1 MPVIKV
7 QINNREGYGM
17 NNTNGHKKKAAA
29 LLLGVGLAIGTNVNA
44 TLINNFQFNG
54 NGNWSL
60 DAVGSNSTPVGD
72 LTAIVPVGSTIE
84 QAFLYSSLFTSSTP
98 TVDFDG
104 TTYGPAEFAPL
115 GATAGLQA
123 WRADVTSQVA
133 AKVGGGSASP
143 FTFSILSENPN
154 TQIDGEVLA
163 IVYSNPAE
171 AERTIAFLDGFSATT
186 GDSTAVNL
194 ADPLDTSSPGFEA
207 LLSLG
212 IGFGFQGTGMN
223 SNVDINGRRL
233 TSSAGGQDDGIG
245 ANGGLITVGGIDDDP
260 GNPDDPLAAASGDP
274 RIDDELYNLA
284 LGNSADA
291 TPFLLDGITVID
303 IDTINPSNNDNIFFL
318 GLNITAEAGVNQPPP
333 GPGPTPSVPEPFT
346 LSLMGLG
353 LLGFR
358 FARRTIV

>member
-1 MPVIKV
+1 
-7 QINNREGYGM
+7 M

-29 LLLGVGLAIGTNVNA
+29 LLLGVGLAIGTSANA

-54 NGNWSL
+54 KGNWSL

-84 QAFLYSSLFTSSTP
+84 QAFLYSSRTPFGSTSTSP
-98 TVDFDG
+98 IVNFDG
-104 TTYGPAEFAPL
+104 TSLGAAEFTPL
-115 GATAGLQA
+115 GFTVGLQA

-133 AKVGGGSASP
+133 AKVGGGGASP
-143 FTFSILSENPN
+143 FTFSILSESPN
-154 TQIDGEVLA
+154 SQIDGEVLA

-171 AERTIAFLDGFSATT
+171 AERTIAFLDGFSATS

-212 IGFGFQGTGMN
+212 IGFGFQGAGMN

-233 TSSAGGQDDGIG
+233 TSSAGGQDDGTG

-260 GNPDDPLAAASGDP
+260 SNPDDPFAAASGNP

-284 LGNSADA
+284 LGNLADA